1 MHPEQTHHPLLKQK
15 REPHASRPLI
25 FHKSALDKISTKP
38 PSLHPNRELLAVNNQ
53 YPLGQQTGR
62 AERCHIFCKYTF
74 NHTAT
79 FIPCDSPCKKP
90 LLSIISKL
98 PQCVCISVLILHG
111 NRVITS
117 HKRLIFFSCPVDFQ
131 YTFLQKIGA
140 FLIRHQYPA
149 NLKNRFRPFEKHHAA
164 IIILATGNREQQ
176 HCQRQE
182 SI

>member
-1 MHPEQTHHPLLKQK
+1 MLLRFFFPLK
-15 REPHASRPLI
+15 ASHL
-25 FHKSALDKISTKP
+25 KP

-117 HKRLIFFSCPVDFQ
+117 HKRLIFFPCPVDFQ

-140 FLIRHQYPA
+140 FLIRHQYPTKDRDRTTGRIPYCHTFQSHKQVPPLRKA
-149 NLKNRFRPFEKHHAA
+149 PCCDNHPRNRK
-164 IIILATGNREQQ
+164 
-176 HCQRQE
+176 
-182 SI
+182 S